1 MNEIDQLKRSSAL
14 EDQARSTSKPSST
27 DHNSAGENL
36 ETHQLEA
43 QLKKLDDLSEAQVA
57 KLRDELREKE
67 TVIQELRLE
76 GEKLSKQNFQQSNII
91 KSLRVKE
98 KDNEQHSSEWR

>member
-14 EDQARSTSKPSST
+14 EDQSRSTSKPSST
-27 DHNSAGENL
+27 DHNSGQNL

-43 QLKKLDDLSEAQVA
+43 QLKKLDDLSETHVA

-91 KSLRVKE
+91 KSLRIKE